1 MNTIQQV
8 IRRSLVQISL
18 LILVLVILF
27 TNIGFTWLFKSYVA
41 QIRENETQLI
51 LTTVKDTLKDEAL
64 DADEKTLLRQTSNQ
78 SGTHVLVSDS
88 VGNSLFDSAIGGNG
102 NKRPLL
108 SKEKK
113 VLDLES
119 LIYTPYDVELENGAI
134 VMVSIGQQAGWLLT
148 REDIGFVLSVNG
160 TFLAVLIIAL
170 LLVWFLSKWLSR
182 KISNPIVQ
190 MHQATEAIHRGQYHD
205 IKLEKSETLELN
217 DLAVALENLAFQLD
231 HQEQL
236 RKRLT
241 TDIAHEL
248 RSPLAVIRSQL
259 EGISDGVLEPTV
271 ERLGR
276 IDGEIIRLT
285 KLIDD
290 LGELTAVEN
299 ELYKLS
305 RKALNVSMLV
315 THVIEDF
322 EMLYEKNGLAL
333 IREVE
338 QDLFLSIDEERFKQ
352 ILVNLLSNAYKYTD
366 SGSVSVRLYQVK
378 ERIVMEVE
386 DTGIGISQTD
396 LPFIFERFYRVDP
409 SRSRQTGGAGIGL
422 TIVEQLVKSHGGKI
436 EATSTFGTGTKI
448 QIVIDKFFISSS

>member
-1 MNTIQQV
+1 MKTIQQV
-8 IRRSLVQISL
+8 IRRSLVQISI

-51 LTTVKDTLKDEAL
+51 LSTVKDTFKDEAL

-78 SGTHVLVSDS
+78 SGTHVLVSDPL
-88 VGNSLFDSAIGGNG
+88 GNSLFDSAIGGNG

-119 LIYTPYDVELENGAI
+119 LIYTPYEVKLENGTI
-134 VMVSIGQQAGWLLT
+134 VKVSIGQQAGWLLT
-148 REDIGFVLSVNG
+148 REDIGFVFGVNL
-160 TFLAVLIIAL
+160 TFLAVLITAL
-170 LLVWFLSKWLSR
+170 TLVWVLSKWLAH
-182 KISNPIVQ
+182 KISNPIVL
-190 MHQATEAIHRGQYHD
+190 MHQATEAIHQGQYHD
-205 IKLEKSETLELN
+205 IRLEKSETLELY

-231 HQEQL
+231 HQEEL

-248 RSPLAVIRSQL
+248 RSPLAVIKSQL

-276 IDGEIIRLT
+276 LDGEIMRLT

-299 ELYKLS
+299 ELYKLN
-305 RKALNVSMLV
+305 RKSLNASQLV
-315 THVIEDF
+315 TEIVEDF
-322 EMLYEKNGLAL
+322 ELLYEQNGLSL
-333 IREVE
+333 IKEIE
-338 QDLFLSIDEERFKQ
+338 QNLFLSLDEERFKQ

-366 SGSVSVRLYQVK
+366 SGSVAIRLYQDK
-378 ERIVMEVE
+378 QTIVMEVE

-422 TIVEQLVKSHGGKI
+422 AIVEQLVKSHGGKI
-436 EATSTFGTGTKI
+436 VATSILGKGTKI
-448 QIVIDKFFISSS
+448 QVILHKFFIS

>member
-1 MNTIQQV
+1 MKTIQQV
-8 IRRSLVQISL
+8 IRRSLVQISI
-18 LILVLVILF
+18 LILILVILF
-27 TNIGFTWLFKSYVA
+27 TNIGFTWFFKSYVA
-41 QIRENETQLI
+41 QIRANETQLI
-51 LTTVKDTLKDEAL
+51 LTTVKDTLNDEAL

-119 LIYTPYDVELENGAI
+119 LIYTPYDIKLENGTI
-134 VMVSIGQQAGWLLT
+134 VKVSIGQQAGWLLT
-148 REDIGFVLSVNG
+148 REDIGFVISVNL
-160 TFLAVLIIAL
+160 TFLAVLIMAL
-170 LLVWFLSKWLSR
+170 TLVWFLSKWLSR
-182 KISNPIVQ
+182 KISNPIVL
-190 MHQATEAIHRGQYHD
+190 MHQATEAIHQGQYHD
-205 IKLEKSETLELN
+205 IRLEKSETLELN
-217 DLAVALENLAFQLD
+217 DLAVALENLAFKLD
-231 HQEQL
+231 HQEEL

-276 IDGEIIRLT
+276 LDGEIMRLT

-299 ELYKLS
+299 ELYKLN
-305 RKALNVSMLV
+305 KKFLNVSELV
-315 THVIEDF
+315 TDITQDF
-322 EMLYEKNGLAL
+322 EILYERNGLL
-333 IREVE
+333 LLREIE
-338 QDLFLSIDEERFKQ
+338 HDLFLSLDEERFKQ

-366 SGSVSVRLYQVK
+366 SGSVTTRLYQEK
-378 ERIVMEVE
+378 QAIVLEVE

-422 TIVEQLVKSHGGKI
+422 AIVEQLVKSHGGKI
-436 EATSTFGTGTKI
+436 EATSTLGKGTKI
-448 QIVIDKFFISSS
+448 QVILHKFFIS

>member
-1 MNTIQQV
+1 MKTIQQV
-8 IRRSLVQISL
+8 IRRSLVQISI

-41 QIRENETQLI
+41 QIRENETKLI
-51 LTTVKDTLKDEAL
+51 LSTVKDTFKDETL
-64 DADEKTLLRQTSNQ
+64 DTDEKTLLRQTSNQ
-78 SGTHVLVSDS
+78 SGTHVLVSDTL
-88 VGNSLFDSAIGGNG
+88 GNSIFDSAIGGNG

-119 LIYTPYDVELENGAI
+119 LIYTPYDIKLENGTI
-134 VMVSIGQQAGWLLT
+134 VKVSIGQQAGWLFT
-148 REDIGFVLSVNG
+148 REDIGFVFRVNL
-160 TFLAVLIIAL
+160 TFLAVLIMAL
-170 LLVWFLSKWLSR
+170 TLVWFLSKWLSR
-182 KISNPIVQ
+182 KISNPIVL
-190 MHQATEAIHRGQYHD
+190 MHQATEAIHQGQYHD

-231 HQEQL
+231 HQEEL

-248 RSPLAVIRSQL
+248 RSPLAVIKSQL

-276 IDGEIIRLT
+276 LDGEIMRLT

-299 ELYKLS
+299 ELYKLN
-305 RKALNVSMLV
+305 KKLLNVSQLV
-315 THVIEDF
+315 TEITQDF
-322 EMLYEKNGLAL
+322 EILYERNGLL
-333 IREVE
+333 LLREIE
-338 QDLFLSIDEERFKQ
+338 QDLFLSLDEERFKQ

-366 SGSVSVRLYQVK
+366 SGSVTIRLYQDKQTV
-378 ERIVMEVE
+378 VMEVE
-386 DTGIGISQTD
+386 DTGIGISQID

-409 SRSRQTGGAGIGL
+409 SRSRQTGGSGIGL
-422 TIVEQLVKSHGGKI
+422 AIVEQLVKSHGGKI
-436 EATSTFGTGTKI
+436 EATSTLGKGTKI
-448 QIVIDKFFISSS
+448 QVILHKFFIS